1 MIQLLEEMQEDIDEE
16 AMILLYNSVLNAL
29 VNNNSI
35 NKAFLLLRAMM
46 EDQSDADVVEHKL
59 LRVKKAI
66 HPDTTSF

>member
-35 NKAFLLLRAMM
+35 DKAFSCSG
-46 EDQSDADVVEHKL
+46 Q
-59 LRVKKAI
+59 
-66 HPDTTSF
+66 

>member
-1 MIQLLEEMQEDIDEE
+1 
-16 AMILLYNSVLNAL
+16 
-29 VNNNSI
+29 
-35 NKAFLLLRAMM
+35 MM